1 MKVTIHQITNA
12 SDNKELALWN
22 LKSVIHVL
30 NVKKHLDKHSGKHRV
45 SAFRRVRQ
53 KPGVVAGDLPLPP
66 DCPWHILPSSP
77 HRQSDCFRWDLN
89 GNYFT
94 IQRDSVMCKQF
105 MAYVKIN
112 RRSKL
117 FHDCPNWGNHVA
129 VHRQQSLLSFLP
141 PLCHHLPSAE
151 GSEKH
156 SLTSASGVRVYF
168 YTTFSAWEM
177 VLIAPVV
184 GPDAP
189 SMPLHTPITCA
200 QFKKATFNLQLCCPN
215 WEDGAMKH
223 EPQEVFLG

>member
-117 FHDCPNWGNHVA
+117 FHDCPNWGNRVA
-129 VHRQQSLLSFLP
+129 VRRQQSLLSPPSLCRGYRGAFLN
-141 PLCHHLPSAE
+141 LCFRSEDVFLNHLQC
-151 GSEKH
+151 
-156 SLTSASGVRVYF
+156 LRN
-168 YTTFSAWEM
+168 
-177 VLIAPVV
+177 
-184 GPDAP
+184 GPDCSRCWSRCSFHASP
-189 SMPLHTPITCA
+189 YPYH
-200 QFKKATFNLQLCCPN
+200 LCS
-215 WEDGAMKH
+215 
-223 EPQEVFLG
+223 V